1 MKVRW
6 AKGGEAE
13 IVAITIDTV
22 ALLSTIPSPPGS
34 RIEGTLLGLAPIAG
48 AGAGAGQAASG
59 VTVRVKVHGC
69 KREADGRYRIDGRPL
84 DLTRQ
89 LLDRLQAHV

>member
-6 AKGGEAE
+6 AKGGEAD
-13 IVAITIDTV
+13 IVAITIDSI
-22 ALLSTIPSPPGS
+22 ALLSTTPSPPGS
-34 RIEGTLLGLAPIAG
+34 RIEGALVSLAPIAG
-48 AGAGAGQAASG
+48 EGAAGVS
-59 VTVRVKVHGC
+59 VRVKVHGC

-89 LLDRLQAHV
+89 LLDRLQAHG

>member
-6 AKGGEAE
+6 AKGGEAD
-13 IVAITIDTV
+13 IVAITIDTI

-34 RIEGTLLGLAPIAG
+34 RIEGAVLGLAPIAR
-48 AGAGAGQAASG
+48 AGAGEGSSG
-59 VTVRVKVHGC
+59 VSIRVKVHGC

-89 LLDRLQAHV
+89 LLDRLQAHA